1 MEYKIKVG
9 TDTRDIIDAFRFAMD
24 KFRDSIETRI
34 PKGQRDDINIVYTD
48 DYENY
53 EYNIPYYEF
62 VNTLN
67 NKILA
72 VLENIERIETKTDE
86 VETITI

>member
-1 MEYKIKVG
+1 MEYKIKIG
-9 TDTRDIIDAFRFAMD
+9 TDTRDVIDAFHFAMD

-48 DYENY
+48 DYEDY
-53 EYNIPYYEF
+53 EYSIPYYEF
-62 VNTLN
+62 VNTLD

-72 VLENIERIETKTDE
+72 VLENIERIETNKGE
-86 VETITI
+86 IETITI